1 MSTET
6 LYLKDFEHRPGFHPE
21 IELLVTIKSFDLQAI
36 RKRYIESRKR
46 AKSGNHRTGS
56 VARRQPSE
64 GGVARVRLQ
73 NSQIDSEVL
82 AKLIEPRGIAVGQN
96 RLAIAAEDRILR
108 SGLAPIRYPWFSYLH
123 TVAFHPTNPDRIVVS
138 SSGFD
143 AFFEFEWEEDQPC
156 REWFAWEHGFDTGSD
171 RDGNPI
177 ILTRSAAR
185 AAEAQAEGLA
195 CMLIP
200 DPPQEAVPTAQ
211 RAAFI
216 NSVDYNH
223 DGSGFLATFFHEGA
237 VFEIGTDRK
246 AVKRIEG
253 LKNPHGGRVN
263 AEHLM
268 ATSTGTGEI
277 VVQKNGDQLRYH
289 FDGLEGKPPELEG
302 LEWIQNS
309 ALAGT
314 NSSLII
320 AIDSNRTSFVLFDTE
335 LKCYDRIPYNPD
347 WAVQDLAVI
356 PNNANDSDE
365 LLEAARRM
373 FS

>member
-1 MSTET
+1 MNSET

-21 IELLVTIKSFDLQAI
+21 IELLITVKSFNLQAI

-73 NSQIDSEVL
+73 NGQIESEVL
-82 AKLIEPRGIAVGQN
+82 GKLIEPRGIAVREN
-96 RLAIAAEDRILR
+96 RFAIAAENRILL
-108 SGLAPIRYPWFSYLH
+108 SDLQAIRYPWFSYLH
-123 TVAFHPTNPDRIVVS
+123 TVAFHPTNPDRMVVS

-143 AFFEFEWEEDQPC
+143 AFFEFEWGSDQPC
-156 REWFAWEHGFDTGSD
+156 LEWFAWEHGFDTGSD
-171 RDGNPI
+171 PDGNPI
-177 ILTRSAAR
+177 ILTRSAER
-185 AAEAQAEGLA
+185 AAQASAEGKA

-200 DPPQEAVPTAQ
+200 DPPVEAVPTAQ

-237 VFEIGTDRK
+237 VFEIGANKQAVRK
-246 AVKRIEG
+246 IEG
-253 LKNPHGGRVN
+253 LKNPHGGKAN
-263 AEHLM
+263 SADLM

-277 VVQKNGDQLRYH
+277 VIQKIDRQIRYH
-289 FDGLEGKPPELEG
+289 FDGLEGKPPELDD

-309 ALAGT
+309 ALASAD
-314 NSSLII
+314 SSLII

-335 LKCYDRIPYNPD
+335 QECYDRIPYNPD

-356 PNNANDSDE
+356 QEDSEE
-365 LLEAARRM
+365 LLKAARRM
-373 FS
+373 LS